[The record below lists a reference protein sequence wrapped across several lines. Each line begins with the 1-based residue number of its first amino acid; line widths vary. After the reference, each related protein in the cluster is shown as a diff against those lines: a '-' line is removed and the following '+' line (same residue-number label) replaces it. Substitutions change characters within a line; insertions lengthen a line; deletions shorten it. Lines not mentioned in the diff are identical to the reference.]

1 MTLTQAELVLEEK
14 EKYPD
19 PLVDMAANIVMKDWY
34 LDEAMMLRRE

>member
-14 EKYPD
+14 EKYPET
-19 PLVDMAANIVMKDWY
+19 LVDKAANMIMEDWY